1 LSRSHFILKE
11 FLAIIPTGFVNIIS
25 FMSIAIWWIRRDLR
39 LSDNP
44 ALIDALKHHQSVFPL
59 FILDEALLKQSSS
72 KRNSHLFAALNL
84 LEQDL
89 ISRGSRLIVRR
100 GKPIEVLPAFIV
112 ESKSKNV
119 YAQRDFSSYAVRRD
133 SALSKVIPLTFSDG
147 LTIFP
152 PDAVKKSDGSFYSK
166 FTPFSN
172 AWKALPQ
179 NLTIIPAPD
188 HLPDCPLLSSEELP
202 LPEEHLMFTPGEEP
216 AHERLQDFIRED
228 IFNYS
233 TLRDRMDLDRTS
245 HLSVALKFG
254 LISVREAHCA
264 ANQAL
269 ELANNPQEKE
279 SCQIWINELIWRDF
293 FYQIMTNHP
302 QVLKPAFNPVYRQ
315 IHWNKDKRDLQA
327 WQSGQTGYPIIDAA
341 MRQLNNTGWMHNRAR
356 MLVSSFLVKDLNINW
371 QEGEDYFS
379 KNLLDYDPASNNG
392 NWQWA
397 AGTGTDSVPY
407 FRIFNPTLQ
416 SRKFDP
422 VGVYIRR
429 WLPELNELPN
439 QFIHT
444 PWQMTVELQNQ
455 SHCKIG
461 RVYPAPIVDHQKAK
475 TRTLA
480 LYRSVKKNS

>member
-1 LSRSHFILKE
+1 
-11 FLAIIPTGFVNIIS
+11 
-25 FMSIAIWWIRRDLR
+25 MSIAIWWIRHDLR

-44 ALIDALKHHQSVFPL
+44 ALIDALKHHQSVIPL
-59 FILDEALLKQSSS
+59 FILDKALLSQSSPR
-72 KRNSHLFAALNL
+72 RNSYLFATLNL

-100 GKPIEVLPAFIV
+100 GKPIEVLPAFID
-112 ESKSKNV
+112 ESKSENI
-119 YAQRDFSSYAVRRD
+119 YAQRDYSPFAVKRD
-133 SALSKVIPLTFSDG
+133 TALSKDIPLTFSDG

-152 PDAVKKSDGSFYSK
+152 PDAVKKSDGSSYSK
-166 FTPFSN
+166 FTPFSH

-179 NLTIIPAPD
+179 NLTVIPAPD
-188 HLPDCPLLSSEELP
+188 HLPDCPLLSSEELL
-202 LPEEHLMFTPGEEP
+202 LPEEHLIFTPGEDA
-216 AHERLQDFIRED
+216 AHERLQDFTRED

-245 HLSVALKFG
+245 HLSIALKFG
-254 LISVREAHCA
+254 FISAREVYSATNHVLEMTK
-264 ANQAL
+264 NQ
-269 ELANNPQEKE
+269 QEKE
-279 SCQIWINELIWRDF
+279 SIQIWINELIWRDF
-293 FYQIMTNHP
+293 FYQIMATHP
-302 QVLKPAFNPVYRQ
+302 QVLKTAFNPVYRQ
-315 IHWNKDKRDLQA
+315 IHWNEDKSDLLS

-341 MRQLNNTGWMHNRAR
+341 MRQLNKTGWMHNRAR

-371 QEGEDYFS
+371 QKGEDYFR

-422 VGVYIRR
+422 LGTYIRC
-429 WLPELNELPN
+429 WLPELNQVPN

-444 PWQMTVELQNQ
+444 PWQMAFELQNQ
-455 SHCKIG
+455 FHCSIG
-461 RVYPAPIVDHQKAK
+461 KDYPAPIIDHQKAK
-475 TRTLA
+475 TRTLD
-480 LYRSVKKNS
+480 LYRSAKMNS